1 MIKLIGPEIAP
12 PLAHI
17 FNLSLATG
25 NFPTSLKQ
33 CRVIPIFKAGD
44 HLECDNY
51 RPISLLSSISKILE
65 KIVAEKLLY
74 HLTEN
79 DLLYKH
85 QYGFLPN
92 KSTEHNLL
100 YLLDYIT
107 NALNDGMFCIAVFL
121 DLKKAFDVCSH
132 EILLAKLE
140 KMGIQN
146 VALKWFKNYLTGRTQ
161 QVDINGQ
168 LSESR
173 NLDISVIQGSILGPI
188 LFLCYINDFWTA
200 TNLFSALFADDTTCC
215 GKGKKLDELVLF
227 VNQELQKIAT
237 WFRANKMAVNTS
249 KTKYIIFRT
258 RGKQIN
264 PRDCHL
270 VYNGNEVGVP
280 EDPNLIYE
288 IERIHNEG
296 ETKNFKLLGVLL
308 DEYLTFDDHI
318 SNLCS
323 KIAKSLF
330 CINRV
335 KNFVNM
341 ETRKTLYFAM
351 IHSHLVL
358 WKYPKHISK

>member
-1 MIKLIGPEIAP
+1 MGEGESP
-12 PLAHI
+12 AH
-17 FNLSLATG
+17 AHRY
-25 NFPTSLKQ
+25 P
-33 CRVIPIFKAGD
+33 
-44 HLECDNY
+44 Y
-51 RPISLLSSISKILE
+51 RLGINGT
-65 KIVAEKLLY
+65 VC
-74 HLTEN
+74 
-79 DLLYKH
+79 
-85 QYGFLPN
+85 GF
-92 KSTEHNLL
+92 
-100 YLLDYIT
+100 
-107 NALNDGMFCIAVFL
+107 G
-121 DLKKAFDVCSH
+121 LKKAFDVCSH

-146 VALKWFKNYLTGRTQ
+146 VALKWFKNYLSGRTQ

-280 EDPNLIYE
+280 EDPNLVYE

-296 ETKNFKLLGVLL
+296 ETITINVPLFKKLRDIIFLGGG
-308 DEYLTFDDHI
+308 E
-318 SNLCS
+318 
-323 KIAKSLF
+323 SLYEPF
-330 CINRV
+330 
-335 KNFVNM
+335 
-341 ETRKTLYFAM
+341 
-351 IHSHLVL
+351 
-358 WKYPKHISK
+358 

>member
-1 MIKLIGPEIAP
+1 M
-12 PLAHI
+12 
-17 FNLSLATG
+17 
-25 NFPTSLKQ
+25 
-33 CRVIPIFKAGD
+33 
-44 HLECDNY
+44 
-51 RPISLLSSISKILE
+51 
-65 KIVAEKLLY
+65 
-74 HLTEN
+74 
-79 DLLYKH
+79 
-85 QYGFLPN
+85 
-92 KSTEHNLL
+92 
-100 YLLDYIT
+100 
-107 NALNDGMFCIAVFL
+107 
-121 DLKKAFDVCSH
+121 
-132 EILLAKLE
+132 
-140 KMGIQN
+140 
-146 VALKWFKNYLTGRTQ
+146 
-161 QVDINGQ
+161 
-168 LSESR
+168 
-173 NLDISVIQGSILGPI
+173 
-188 LFLCYINDFWTA
+188 
-200 TNLFSALFADDTTCC
+200 
-215 GKGKKLDELVLF
+215 F
-227 VNQELQKIAT
+227 VNQELQKIST

-280 EDPNLIYE
+280 EDPNLAYE

-351 IHSHLVL
+351 IHSHLVYCINVL
-358 WKYPKHISK
+358 YTASTNFG